1 MAEDYETRLY
11 LYCGLPQEQVSGLIK
26 EHCIEEEKQNH
37 DTILQEWLTSVQ
49 ALRLVEQ
56 QDAGVSNNAVTY
68 DLPDN
73 PKLNQLQNDSL
84 FKNAFSKLPYEFKYI
99 DIENLIAYQRQVS
112 LDHVANLEKKI
123 PDKPTEDELIDICI
137 PPKVDMPT
145 PKTMKI
151 SLNAWTFTSPVQ
163 DFRFLG
169 AFLKDKITDDDIKY
183 TDVSAVPTHAITLF
197 VGYGGPQIN
206 VILANNRLILN
217 NGFHR
222 VYTLYKKGIKRIPV
236 VVQKVGNVAIDF
248 PAHLIAQKEYLL
260 GHPRPVV
267 VKDFFNS
274 SLVREFKQKKLTRIV
289 TVNFGAQPSDIDV

>member
-26 EHCIEEEKQNH
+26 ELCIEEEKQNH

-49 ALRLVEQ
+49 ALRQVEIS
-56 QDAGVSNNAVTY
+56 DAGISNNAVTY

-73 PKLNQLQNDSL
+73 PKLNQIQQDTL
-84 FKNAFSKLPYEFKYI
+84 FKNTFSKMPYEFKYI

-123 PDKPTEDELIDICI
+123 PDNPTEDQLIDICI
-137 PPKVDMPT
+137 PAKVDMPT
-145 PKTMKI
+145 PKTMK
-151 SLNAWTFTSPVQ
+151 SSQNSWTFTSPSQ

-169 AFLKDKITDDDIKY
+169 AFLKEKITDDDIIY
-183 TDVSAVPTHAITLF
+183 TDISAVPSHAITLF
-197 VGYGGPQIN
+197 VGYGGPTIN
-206 VILANNRLILN
+206 VIQANNRLILN

-222 VYTLYKKGIKRIPV
+222 VYTLYKKGIRRIPV
-236 VVQKVGNVAIDF
+236 VIQKVGNVAIDF
-248 PAHLIAQKEYLL
+248 PPHLNTQKEYLL

-274 SLVREFKQKKLTRIV
+274 SLVREFKQKKLTRTV
-289 TVNFGAQPSDIDV
+289 TVSFNAQPSDIDV